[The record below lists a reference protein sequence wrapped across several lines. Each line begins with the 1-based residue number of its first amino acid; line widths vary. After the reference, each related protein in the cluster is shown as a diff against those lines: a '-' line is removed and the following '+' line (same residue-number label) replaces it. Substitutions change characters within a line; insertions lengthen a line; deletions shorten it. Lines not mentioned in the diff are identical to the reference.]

1 MVRQMLYSIA
11 VVAFGSLMASSA
23 AAQSSTSAPPHYC
36 NPCLFYGG
44 DIDPGNYLSH
54 PGGLANEMDLM
65 WGYNA
70 VYAPF
75 IVPQGTQ
82 WTVTGVFTNN
92 TSTVNRVDPAQAYW
106 EIREGVSQGNNG
118 TLVASGTSA
127 ALYSPT
133 GRSFAGFF
141 EFTTLV
147 KGINVPLQAGTYW
160 LSVVPECTNTDDY
173 NCNYAVYYESTVEDV
188 PPLHHY
194 GPLEPSDHSF
204 FNCYQGGK
212 CEPMYTVC
220 GSIAV
225 CTRFSDGVLGTQ
237 N

>member
-23 AAQSSTSAPPHYC
+23 AAQNTLPPATPPHHC

-44 DIDPGNYLSH
+44 DMDPYFNMYPHDWENG
-54 PGGLANEMDLM
+54 MDLLQ
-65 WGYNA
+65 GYNA

-75 IVPQGTQ
+75 IVPQGKQ
-82 WTVTGVFTNN
+82 WMVTGVFINN
-92 TSTVNRVDPAQAYW
+92 VSNVNRVDPAQAYW
-106 EIREGVSQGNNG
+106 EIREGVSSGNNG

-127 ALYSPT
+127 ALYFPT
-133 GRSFAGFF
+133 GRSYVGFF

-160 LSVVPECTNTDDY
+160 LSVVPECTNTNGY
-173 NCNYAVYYESTVEDV
+173 NCNYAAYYETAISDD

-194 GPLEPSDHSF
+194 GPLEPSDDSF
-204 FNCYQGGK
+204 FDCYQGGACK
-212 CEPMYTVC
+212 NFN
-220 GSIAV
+220 GLGIK
-225 CTRFSDGVLGTQ
+225 RFSDGVLGTQ